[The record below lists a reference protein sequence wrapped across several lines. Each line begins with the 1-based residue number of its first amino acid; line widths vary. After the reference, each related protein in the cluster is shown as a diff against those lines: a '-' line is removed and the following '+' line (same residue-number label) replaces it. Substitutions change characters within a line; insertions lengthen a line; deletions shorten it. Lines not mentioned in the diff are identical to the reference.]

1 MMTDNED
8 EIVGAQR
15 ALQIAFQT
23 MQERCHQLEN
33 RLAAV
38 EEENIKLR
46 IEKGKELSCEMVIP
60 DDNPS
65 TIQKLQE
72 KIEELTKEKSQ
83 LTHHVL
89 MVAAENRQLWNR
101 LTRLTRTNK
110 SLGNKL
116 IKISDTL
123 KQNQQANQPI
133 DNLVVC
139 SIKDVPASL
148 PKASDDNPL
157 NFDLDNKDVSLEEIS
172 LRLINSIM
180 LEKSELEHQYTEM
193 LALQNGADIK
203 LRSVGFAYPD
213 DNNDSLQQLKQYE
226 NKLYQTKNNLVQQ
239 KLKLE
244 NIYHNL
250 CKIKKVSKKV
260 CQTGTQFD
268 SDDSLREHGSTQTSL
283 PPEALHPEKP
293 EQVTNKTPGSLD
305 NICPM
310 CGSYFEQTIPFQTFH
325 EHVLSHFS
333 PDLSNEYE
341 LLSP

>member
-1 MMTDNED
+1 MTDQAD
-8 EIVGAQR
+8 GEIVAAQR

-46 IEKGKELSCEMVIP
+46 IEKGKEVSYELVIP
-60 DDNPS
+60 NDDPL
-65 TIQKLQE
+65 TVQQLQE
-72 KIEELTKEKSQ
+72 KIEELTKQKSQ

-89 MVAAENRQLWNR
+89 MVAGENRQLWNR

-123 KQNQQANQPI
+123 KQNQASQP
-133 DNLVVC
+133 NNEVC
-139 SIKDVPASL
+139 SIKDETFNVPKSYDEANSE
-148 PKASDDNPL
+148 DE
-157 NFDLDNKDVSLEEIS
+157 NKDVSLEEIS

-180 LEKSELEHQYTEM
+180 LEKSELEQQYTEM
-193 LALQNGADIK
+193 LALQNGDDIK
-203 LRSVGFAYPD
+203 LRNVGFAYPD

-226 NKLYQTKNNLVQQ
+226 NKLFQTKNNLVQQ
-239 KLKLE
+239 QLKLKKVL
-244 NIYHNL
+244 HNL
-250 CKIKKVSKKV
+250 CKLKKVSKKV

-283 PPEALHPEKP
+283 PPEALHPDKP
-293 EQVTNKTPGSLD
+293 DQETAKNSPVSGK
-305 NICPM
+305 ICPM
-310 CGSYFEQTIPFQTFH
+310 CGSYFEPKTSFNIFH

-333 PDLSNEYE
+333 SDLSTEGE